1 MKVSQARTHKKG
13 TVLFIGLKIEPFPF
27 SPCYKKY
34 IGLITIHIFFLRFD
48 LKIDKQCTMKIAFIS
63 DLHVD
68 SLPEPFHIIDAIH
81 HRLLTIGPDVFIIAG
96 DVAARPQLF
105 EKTLRVFSELP
116 CEKLLVPGNHDIW
129 VETTSLEKGIHSGI
143 KYNEI
148 IPQICNRN
156 NFTVLGQDPHTINGA
171 GFAGTIGWYDYT
183 LRNKKYDHLFSIETY
198 RNKKFEDRFTWNDL
212 NFAHWMNS
220 HNKRQEDE
228 TVAKEMEASLDT
240 QIQTLRHRKTAKI
253 VVVTHHLPFQEMVFH
268 PNRLP
273 FDFFSAYMGSEGL
286 GRIILN
292 EPAVKYVIC
301 GHSHIKSSLT
311 LGNLRA
317 MKSPLGYPRE
327 WETKDLEK
335 LVEDRLSCI
344 EI

>member
-1 MKVSQARTHKKG
+1 
-13 TVLFIGLKIEPFPF
+13 
-27 SPCYKKY
+27 
-34 IGLITIHIFFLRFD
+34 
-48 LKIDKQCTMKIAFIS
+48 MKIAFIS

-68 SLPEPFHIIDAIH
+68 RLPEPSHITGAIRD
-81 HRLLTIGPDVFIIAG
+81 RLLKIEPDVFIIAG
-96 DVAARPQLF
+96 DIAARTQLF
-105 EKTLRVFSELP
+105 EKTLGVFSELP
-116 CEKLLVPGNHDIW
+116 CDKLLVPGNHDIW

-148 IPQICNRN
+148 IPQICSRN
-156 NFTVLGQDPHTINGA
+156 NFIVLGQNPHTINGA

-198 RNKKFEDRFTWNDL
+198 RKKKFDNRFTWNDL
-212 NFAHWMNS
+212 NFAHWINT
-220 HNKRQEDE
+220 HNKRKKDE
-228 TVAKEMEASLDT
+228 VVAREMEASLEN
-240 QIQTLRHRKTAKI
+240 QIQTLRHRKTAEI
-253 VVVTHHLPFQEMVFH
+253 VVVTHHLPFQEMVLH

-286 GRIILN
+286 GRKILN
-292 EPAVKYVIC
+292 ESCVKYVIC

-311 LGNLRA
+311 LNNLQA

-327 WETKDLEK
+327 WKTRNINK
-335 LVEDRLSCI
+335 LIEDRLSCI

>member
-1 MKVSQARTHKKG
+1 
-13 TVLFIGLKIEPFPF
+13 
-27 SPCYKKY
+27 
-34 IGLITIHIFFLRFD
+34 
-48 LKIDKQCTMKIAFIS
+48 MKIAFIS
-63 DLHVD
+63 DIHVD
-68 SLPEPFHIIDAIH
+68 SLPEPSHIVDAIRN
-81 HRLLTIGPDVFIIAG
+81 RLLTIGPDVFIIAG
-96 DVAARPQLF
+96 DVAARTKLF
-105 EKTLRVFSELP
+105 EQTLRAFSELP

-143 KYNEI
+143 KYTEI
-148 IPQICNRN
+148 IPQICSRN
-156 NFTVLGQDPHTINGA
+156 NFTVLGQDPYTINET

-198 RNKKFEDRFTWNDL
+198 RNKKFENRFTWNDL

-220 HNKRQEDE
+220 HNKKQGDE
-228 TVAKEMEASLDT
+228 VVAKEMEASLET
-240 QIQTLRHRKTAKI
+240 QIRNLKQKNTAKI
-253 VVVTHHLPFQEMVFH
+253 VVVTHHLPFQKMVLH

-286 GRIILN
+286 GKIILN
-292 EPAVKYVIC
+292 EPSVKYVIS

-317 MKSPLGYPRE
+317 MKSPLGYRRE
-327 WETKDLEK
+327 WKTKDLEK
-335 LVEDRLSCI
+335 LIEDRLSCI